1 MKIGISSPD
10 FSLIAFEEIMEKISK
25 HFNRWE
31 IVAEGKHYLW
41 DIKEKFLKITSS
53 YNVKFS
59 VHAPLSDIN
68 IASINQKMGNESIR
82 QINETIKIASKLNI
96 SLITMH
102 PGHLS
107 PLGVLVPEEVKE
119 INKRSVKQIS
129 KTAEEY
135 GVTIALEN
143 MPNQRITTCHSLKE
157 LLEIA
162 DSNVGICFDIGHAN
176 TNNNIGEFLD
186 YGKFVNVHIHD
197 NFGKNDPHLVIGE
210 GNIDF
215 RNVLK
220 KLNEKYGG
228 VVVIESRGLKAGVE
242 SKNVLMK
249 MI

>member
-1 MKIGISSPD
+1 MKIGISSPN
-10 FSLIAFEEIMEKISK
+10 FSLINFEEILDEISK
-25 HFNRWE
+25 HFDRWE

-41 DIKEKFLKITSS
+41 DIKEKFLEITPS
-53 YNVKFS
+53 YSIEFS

-68 IASINQKMGNESIR
+68 IASINQKMMDESIR
-82 QINETIKIASKLNI
+82 QINETIKIASELDI
-96 SLITMH
+96 HLITMH

-107 PLGVLVPEEVKE
+107 PLGVLVPEKIRE
-119 INKRSVKQIS
+119 INKNSVKQIS

-135 GVTIALEN
+135 NVTIALEN

-162 DSNVGICFDIGHAN
+162 GNNVELCFDIGHAN
-176 TNNNIGEFLD
+176 TNNNIHEFLD
-186 YGKFVNVHIHD
+186 YGKFANVHIHD
-197 NFGKNDPHLVIGE
+197 NIGKNDPHLVIGK

-220 KLNEKYGG
+220 KLNEKYNK

-249 MI
+249 TI

>member
-1 MKIGISSPD
+1 MKIGISSPN
-10 FSLIAFEEIMEKISK
+10 FSLIDFEKIIEKISK

-41 DIKEKFLKITSS
+41 DIKEKFLETTPS
-53 YNVKFS
+53 YDICFS

-68 IASINQKMGNESIR
+68 IASLNPRIRDESVK
-82 QINETIKIASKLNI
+82 QINETIRI
-96 SLITMH
+96 SSELGINMVTMH

-107 PLGVLVPEEVKE
+107 PLGVLVPEKIGE
-119 INKRSVKQIS
+119 INKKFVRRIA
-129 KTAEEY
+129 KTADEH

-143 MPNQRITTCHSLKE
+143 MPNQRITTCHSLSE

-162 DSNVGICFDIGHAN
+162 NSNVKLCFDVGHAN
-176 TNNNIGEFLD
+176 TNNNISEFLD
-186 YGKFVNVHIHD
+186 YGKFANVHIHD
-197 NFGKNDPHLVIGE
+197 NFGKEDSHLVIGK

-220 KLNEKYGG
+220 RLNEKYNG